1 MQRRVVEQ
9 ARVRRDPAVRVHEQR
24 VGLRL
29 VVVDHVAHPLLHE
42 VLDQPEGRGGHG
54 VLVDGVAAALAR
66 AHVAREV
73 DAVERVHVPRL
84 EHGVDAQPVQ
94 RELDAHRAVH
104 ARQRGLAR
112 GQLLGRAALVHRE
125 AAQVGPRRARE
136 PAHVPALQQP
146 PLQLHVRG
154 EDLGVAEQRARRQV
168 GVARELEPLLPP
180 RAELLRAVERAL
192 DRRHLPRAAERERL
206 LEGVVRRVVRHGHR
220 RHLAQRGHPALQLVK
235 G

>member
-84 EHGVDAQPVQ
+84 EHGVDAQP
-94 RELDAHRAVH
+94 
-104 ARQRGLAR
+104 
-112 GQLLGRAALVHRE
+112 
-125 AAQVGPRRARE
+125 
-136 PAHVPALQQP
+136 
-146 PLQLHVRG
+146 
-154 EDLGVAEQRARRQV
+154 
-168 GVARELEPLLPP
+168 
-180 RAELLRAVERAL
+180 
-192 DRRHLPRAAERERL
+192 
-206 LEGVVRRVVRHGHR
+206 
-220 RHLAQRGHPALQLVK
+220 
-235 G
+235 